1 MPVAASLSKCG
12 MAHPPRSNPPLRFSS
27 GPPGPCIT
35 PSTET
40 CVVVVSFMGRPCSR
54 GGLCLAQRYS
64 PDRFA
69 DLADASIPPPWLIEP
84 LINRIVIRRMATD
97 GLSLKFA
104 ALADPTRRGILA
116 RLAQGEAT
124 VKELAEPFSVSLPAI
139 SRHLKVLERAG
150 LISRRRAA
158 QSRPTRLRVE
168 GLREADEWMD
178 TCQAVWEGRV
188 RRLDAHLDE
197 VMGGGRG

>member
-1 MPVAASLSKCG
+1 
-12 MAHPPRSNPPLRFSS
+12 
-27 GPPGPCIT
+27 
-35 PSTET
+35 
-40 CVVVVSFMGRPCSR
+40 
-54 GGLCLAQRYS
+54 
-64 PDRFA
+64 
-69 DLADASIPPPWLIEP
+69 
-84 LINRIVIRRMATD
+84 MATD

-116 RLAQGEAT
+116 RLAHGEAT
-124 VKELAEPFSVSLPAI
+124 VKELAEPYSVSLPAI

-168 GLREADEWMD
+168 GLQEADQWMD
-178 TCQAVWEGRV
+178 SCQAVWERRV

-197 VMGGGRG
+197 VMGGGRR